1 MMMVVMMMM
10 VHMTSNCKPFM
21 HTSCTKFQELERLR
35 AEKREMAKDMKK
47 MMRQYAKLQA
57 KMAESDPDMPRL
69 LQMVAVLVSCHLV
82 LPPLSG

>member
-1 MMMVVMMMM
+1 M
-10 VHMTSNCKPFM
+10 
-21 HTSCTKFQELERLR
+21 
-35 AEKREMAKDMKK
+35 EKREMAKDMKK

-69 LQMVAVLVSCHLV
+69 LQMVAVLVSCRLV